1 LEDRSFCRKP
11 QERAPGETGFAPMKK
26 IKKYGFFYA
35 LSIVSLFL
43 FIPGVYGENPPIDP
57 AKKTDIH
64 RLIKMSGMS
73 AQVDIMSQY
82 ILSQYLSLTREKYP
96 GLSPDLVSIMKE
108 KCMEEIRLNLWAP
121 GGFFDRFVPM
131 YDKYFTHQEIL
142 ALIEF
147 HESPVGKKILSL
159 QPVLVKEGMSIGE
172 QWSKDILMDIIKNVE
187 RRLIEEDYMDE
198 KGYFIERAD

>member
-1 LEDRSFCRKP
+1 MQR
-11 QERAPGETGFAPMKK
+11 
-26 IKKYGFFYA
+26 IKKYGFLSA
-35 LSIVSLFL
+35 LSIISLFL
-43 FIPGVYGENPPIDP
+43 FIPEVHGENPPIDP
-57 AKKTDIH
+57 AKKADIH

-82 ILSQYLSLTREKYP
+82 TLSQYLSLTRAKYP
-96 GLSPDLVSIMKE
+96 GLSPDIVSIMKE
-108 KCMEEIRLNLWAP
+108 KCLEEIRLNLWAP

-131 YDKYFTHQEIL
+131 YDKYFTRQEVL
-142 ALIEF
+142 ELIEF

-187 RRLIEEDYMDE
+187 KRIIE
-198 KGYFIERAD
+198 